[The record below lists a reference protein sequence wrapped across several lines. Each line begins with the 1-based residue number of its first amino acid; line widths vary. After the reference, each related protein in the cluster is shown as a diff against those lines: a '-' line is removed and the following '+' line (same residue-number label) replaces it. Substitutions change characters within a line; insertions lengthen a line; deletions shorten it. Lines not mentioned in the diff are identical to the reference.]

1 MNEKEKQFYIDKMK
15 AKALAYAENVSSDV
29 KELMPADDYQETI
42 KDIATAFLNGADAA
56 LETIKEIEAQKGN
69 KL

>member
-1 MNEKEKQFYIDKMK
+1 MNEKEKQVYIDKMK

>member
-1 MNEKEKQFYIDKMK
+1 MDEKEKQFYVEQMK

-29 KELMPADDYQETI
+29 KGLMPADDYQETI

-56 LETIKEIEAQKGN
+56 LETIKEIKTQKGD
-69 KL
+69 

>member
-1 MNEKEKQFYIDKMK
+1 MNEKEKQVYIDKMK

-29 KELMPADDYQETI
+29 KGLMPADDYQETI

-56 LETIKEIEAQKGN
+56 LETIKEIETQKGE
-69 KL
+69 